1 MWVQW
6 PQNGDYYTQSREWK
20 SESQGEEGVVE
31 KGPAWTNS
39 GLWSVERVQTCAGDW
54 AGAFTGQMMGGD
66 FGVSG
71 SRCPTSQIFLGAQEK
86 FQ

>member
-1 MWVQW
+1 MAFLM
-6 PQNGDYYTQSREWK
+6 
-20 SESQGEEGVVE
+20 ESSQEEEGLVE

-39 GLWSVERVQTCAGDW
+39 GLLSVERVQTCAVDW

-71 SRCPTSQIFLGAQEK
+71 SRCPTSQIFLGAQTAKSMRRLEVYV
-86 FQ
+86 

>member
-1 MWVQW
+1 M
-6 PQNGDYYTQSREWK
+6 
-20 SESQGEEGVVE
+20 
-31 KGPAWTNS
+31 
-39 GLWSVERVQTCAGDW
+39 ERVQTCAGDQ
-54 AGAFTGQMMGGD
+54 AGAFTDGQMMGGD

>member
-1 MWVQW
+1 MAFLM
-6 PQNGDYYTQSREWK
+6 
-20 SESQGEEGVVE
+20 ESSQEEEGLVE

-39 GLWSVERVQTCAGDW
+39 GLLSVERVQTCAVDW

-71 SRCPTSQIFLGAQEK
+71 SRYIYIYPVCLSTYLLTDT
-86 FQ
+86 